1 MTWSGCA
8 AFVSNDDI
16 RVQILNADQ
25 DSKCGPLQA
34 ILKTKVV
41 ALKIVAEMYYYI
53 VSARKI
59 FQHIILG
66 TLVRITSLFCE
77 MTVSPPPPLILMG
90 RSISVANARQR
101 QY

>member
-66 TLVRITSLFCE
+66 TLVRKTSLFCE
-77 MTVSPPPPLILMG
+77 MTVTPPPPLILMG